1 MEQMTNAIR
10 NVNREVQLQQW
21 QQQIMDC
28 RSGGLTV
35 GAWCAWH
42 SNHARTRFLFADLPL
57 NVVKNA
63 RNTQSIPV
71 LFRYIYHTTSECI
84 SQYLSHFSVRVRILY
99 IV

>member
-10 NVNREVQLQQW
+10 YVNREVQLQQC

-28 RSGGLTV
+28 RSSGLTV
-35 GAWCAWH
+35 GAWH

-84 SQYLSHFSVRVRILY
+84 SQYLSHFRLG
-99 IV
+99 

>member
-35 GAWCAWH
+35 GAWCEQNGMH
-42 SNHARTRFLFADLPL
+42 EPGFYLPICL
-57 NVVKNA
+57 
-63 RNTQSIPV
+63 
-71 LFRYIYHTTSECI
+71 
-84 SQYLSHFSVRVRILY
+84 
-99 IV
+99 